1 MVLSAFAMSTVGGTT
16 FWIVYNIRLL
26 LKIFFNTF
34 WSRWPL
40 CKLIPVCSR
49 LEHYSSISDIQ
60 TLAMLCC
67 TFGSKCSP
75 HKTAPSPS
83 ISRSTSTESSQQHTN
98 VSHYGENQ
106 IPVKIL
112 QKKNNPWIMK
122 QWIVILI
129 LTIVK
134 YSMDISWVPFDM
146 WSMQL
151 EKKSWGCISLYI
163 KWVNHVLCWRST
175 YND

>member
-112 QKKNNPWIMK
+112 QKKKKTMNNETVDSDPYLNNCKIQHGYFMSAIWH
-122 QWIVILI
+122 VIHAA
-129 LTIVK
+129 
-134 YSMDISWVPFDM
+134 W
-146 WSMQL
+146 
-151 EKKSWGCISLYI
+151 EKKLRLYQF
-163 KWVNHVLCWRST
+163 V
-175 YND
+175 Y